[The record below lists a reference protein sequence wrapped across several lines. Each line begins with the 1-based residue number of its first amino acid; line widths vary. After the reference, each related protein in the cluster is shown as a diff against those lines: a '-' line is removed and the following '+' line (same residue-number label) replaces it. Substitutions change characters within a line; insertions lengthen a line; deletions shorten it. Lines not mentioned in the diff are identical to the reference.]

1 MSAHAFTGFICCK
14 VISVYPG
21 NCNRSPP
28 LSSHQGVVL
37 LFESRSG
44 QLISV
49 ADAHE
54 ITALRTAA
62 ASAVATKY
70 IVGAKK
76 EVKGDQS
83 GLIWLS
89 SIWELPCH
97 LYPFFTGRTGQAEEP
112 TKSKSTKTRVRP
124 PLYDDPVETLLL

>member
-1 MSAHAFTGFICCK
+1 M
-14 VISVYPG
+14 ISVYPG

-97 LYPFFTGRTGQAEEP
+97 LYLPIFHRQNWTGRGTNQIKVNKNSCQ
-112 TKSKSTKTRVRP
+112 TTII
-124 PLYDDPVETLLL
+124 

>member
-1 MSAHAFTGFICCK
+1 MPNPVVTSITMSSKCILLLTFTGFICCK

-21 NCNRSPP
+21 NCDRSPP

-76 EVKGDQS
+76 EV
-83 GLIWLS
+83 
-89 SIWELPCH
+89 H
-97 LYPFFTGRTGQAEEP
+97 V
-112 TKSKSTKTRVRP
+112 STV
-124 PLYDDPVETLLL
+124 